1 MNKFNKYAAA
11 LFLTVSS
18 IAFIHTPAFAES
30 LEKIEQTNITIENPS
45 LASVVD
51 FSQSQRQLFSL
62 QQNVYESSNLR
73 DLSAIITSQANQYKN
88 EFAVKYSGDSAN
100 LKEELSTIFNDY
112 LANNDYANGTVKSFS
127 FNYGGTSN
135 NVTINIKLEYHNTIA
150 QEEFISQEVKRI
162 AKEIIEPEMSEVE
175 KIKAINDYI
184 VLNTTY
190 SYDTSTTPHS
200 AYALFNEGKG
210 VCQAYALAAYRLL
223 KEANFEVR
231 YVTGYAN
238 EPHAWNLVKVDGEW
252 YHLDTTWNDPV
263 FGNNED
269 MSDYV
274 RYKYFLISDKEINK
288 DHTIDNNGYPAATSD
303 RFIEFR
309 TISSPVT
316 IGNTLYFENQ
326 KDDIKLYKLN
336 MNTYSPKAEKVSDT
350 RVQYLTYANDALYF
364 SNYSSGAHLYKMNLD
379 GTGVT
384 LLVNKLVT
392 KIDKTADEL
401 IAYSNN
407 EVIYREPVT
416 NTGPVTPPDE
426 TPDLIKI
433 AAFSSSVEKMIL
445 LSSSFRLDAEK
456 LFEMYEELTNNEKAL
471 VSVDTQNKFTLID
484 QYYKKLIALKF
495 TETVEWDSVK
505 TVKEI
510 NKQWAITLSHD
521 VENFNENFSKIY
533 VVDMFGEKVGVDFEV
548 NGNTINVI
556 PESNYTQNIVYTLVV
571 PADLKNKNGD
581 TLGQGVHLQFIVK
594 P

>member
-1 MNKFNKYAAA
+1 MSKFNKYTAA

-18 IAFIHTPAFAES
+18 IAFVEAPIFAES
-30 LEKIEQTNITIENPS
+30 LEKIQPTNITIENPTTTS
-45 LASVVD
+45 LVD
-51 FSQSQRQLFSL
+51 SPQSQRQLFSL
-62 QQNVYESSNLR
+62 QQNVYESTNLT

-88 EFAVKYSGDSAN
+88 EFSVNYSGDSAN
-100 LKEELSTIFNDY
+100 LKEELSTIFNEY

-135 NVTINIKLEYHNTIA
+135 NVTININLEYHNTIA
-150 QEEFISQEVKRI
+150 QEAFISREVKRI
-162 AKEIIEPEMSEVE
+162 VKDIIKPEMSEVE

-263 FGNNED
+263 FDNNED

-303 RFIEFR
+303 RFIAFR

-326 KDDIKLYKLN
+326 NDNIKLYKLD
-336 MNTYSPKAEKVSDT
+336 MSTFSLKIEKVSDT
-350 RVQYLTYANDALYF
+350 RVQYLTYANDAFYF

-379 GTGVT
+379 GTGEK
-384 LLVNKLVT
+384 LLVNKVVT
-392 KIDKTADEL
+392 KIDKNADEL

-407 EVIYREPVT
+407 VVIFREPVT
-416 NTGPVTPPDE
+416 DTGPVTPPDE
-426 TPDLIKI
+426 TPDLVKI
-433 AAFSSSVEKMIL
+433 AAFSSSVEEMVF
-445 LSSSFRLDAEK
+445 LSLSFRLDAEK
-456 LFEMYEELTNNEKAL
+456 LFEMYEGLTNNEKAL
-471 VSVDTQNKFTLID
+471 VSADTQNKFTLID
-484 QYYKKLIALKF
+484 Q
-495 TETVEWDSVK
+495 
-505 TVKEI
+505 
-510 NKQWAITLSHD
+510 
-521 VENFNENFSKIY
+521 
-533 VVDMFGEKVGVDFEV
+533 
-548 NGNTINVI
+548 
-556 PESNYTQNIVYTLVV
+556 
-571 PADLKNKNGD
+571 
-581 TLGQGVHLQFIVK
+581 
-594 P
+594 